1 MLLPL
6 RLVIFALA
14 FICTAALAKQTGD
27 AMSYSF
33 SGRLIGVT
41 QCKINNDKPVEVHFG
56 KVGIAKIDKGTYVQ
70 DINYT
75 LDCGSATSDNT
86 VTLSIKATPA
96 LWDPKAI
103 ASSAEG
109 LGVYILKDGEP
120 IELNTDIK
128 IDDPNMP
135 TKLRAKVLKDP
146 KVNLT
151 EQDFTVVG
159 TIVVEY
165 V

>member
-6 RLVIFALA
+6 RFVVFALA
-14 FICTAALAKQTGD
+14 FICTPALAKQTGD

-41 QCKINNDKPVEVHFG
+41 QCKVNNDKPVEVHFG

-70 DINYT
+70 DIGYT

-109 LGVYILKDGEP
+109 LGAYILKDGEP

-128 IDDPNMP
+128 VDDPNVQP
-135 TKLRAKVLKDP
+135 KLQAKLLKDP
-146 KVNLT
+146 QAILT
-151 EQDFTVVG
+151 EQDFSVTG
-159 TIVVEY
+159 TMVVEY